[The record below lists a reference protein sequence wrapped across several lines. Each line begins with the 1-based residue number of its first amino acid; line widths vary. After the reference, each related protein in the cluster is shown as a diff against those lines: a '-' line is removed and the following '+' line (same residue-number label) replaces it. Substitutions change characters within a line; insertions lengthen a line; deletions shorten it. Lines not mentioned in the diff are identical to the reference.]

1 MVRDTALGVLTRQI
15 DASGTHRKLGEP
27 KNTLYCGQYS
37 LSNNGPC
44 VFGPRGIFRGIVI
57 IVIMLQ
63 FIIIFGVAAFASET
77 VHAKEPFNIKGIQI
91 GDTMESLKK
100 VFPDI
105 SVKPF
110 ENIARCIGGH
120 TVIRNGSAFNAF
132 KETENQK
139 YSYKLIFVDG
149 VQVVIKAE
157 FSFASTSVS
166 QELFLARINEK
177 FDITIINNGNILKA
191 RHAMAD
197 YGGISH
203 FVIPEGHFF
212 KISEKDILRLKYIS
226 TIPNYVE
233 TRNQTHTII
242 IESKKYNALE
252 ETQGALGKEEKIQ
265 KEKECGQKELKKLGF

>member
-1 MVRDTALGVLTRQI
+1 MVRDTALSLLTEQI
-15 DASGTHRKLGEP
+15 DASGTHRKPGEP
-27 KNTLYCGQYS
+27 KNLLYCGQYS

-44 VFGPRGIFRGIVI
+44 VYGLKGIFRGIVM
-57 IVIMLQ
+57 MLH
-63 FIIIFGVAAFASET
+63 FIIIFGITAFVSET
-77 VHAKEPFNIKGIQI
+77 AHAKEPFNIKGIQI

-100 VFPDI
+100 VFPEI

-120 TVIRNGSAFNAF
+120 TVIRNGSTFNAF
-132 KETENQK
+132 KEAKNQK

-149 VQVVIKAE
+149 IQVVIKAE

-166 QELFLARINEK
+166 RELFLARINEK
-177 FDITIINNGNILKA
+177 FDITIINDGNILKA

-212 KISEKDILRLKYIS
+212 KISEKDIFRLKYIS

-233 TRNQTHTII
+233 TTNLTHTII

-252 ETQGALGKEEKIQ
+252 ERQSAFGKEEKIQ
-265 KEKECGQKELKKLGF
+265 REKECGEKELKKLGF